1 MHMNMNNLRIFVQV
15 AETLNI
21 TEAAKALF
29 ISQPAVSKAIKN
41 MELSLGIK
49 LFVRDKHNGL
59 LLTETGR
66 EILVL
71 ARQMR
76 TIENNIYQIASRANE
91 LLSGKVKIGSF
102 PAASTILLSEAIAA
116 FRSRY
121 PLVKIELMEG
131 NSNQIKTWVE
141 DREVELGIAA
151 SPFEPFEADLLIHDY
166 MVAVVPSDHPLANE
180 TFVDLG
186 VHRDNLIFC
195 KGGHEMAVS
204 ASLRTHG
211 IELPENLTVQS
222 AETLIHMVRN
232 RLGIG
237 LIAKFTLS
245 SVSHD
250 LIVKDIRPGITRD
263 IAIVTQSFEELT
275 PAAKQFVVAISEA
288 NDKIAQ

>member
-1 MHMNMNNLRIFVQV
+1 MNMNNLRIFVQV